1 MQDKGQSSRPL
12 LSSPLGW
19 ETTAHNQS
27 IHPSC
32 HKISMSL
39 WYPVCLHEICSSVP
53 LSIAFSTR
61 KSLCPFFGN
70 TMSRS
75 PSCPSSCMLLCQSV
89 SFFLYLL
96 ILWLCVLLSFCIVL
110 SPSVFLPP
118 LFGCSSVLPSLE
130 FVFLVVRLWLCPS
143 VPPSVCPFAYLTVRT
158 SCFNMRNKLRVTLT
172 GCNKNSKEW

>member
-75 PSCPSSCMLLCQSV
+75 PSCPSLYASLSV
-89 SFFLYLL
+89 GFFLP
-96 ILWLCVLLSFCIVL
+96 LSL
-110 SPSVFLPP
+110 D
-118 LFGCSSVLPSLE
+118 
-130 FVFLVVRLWLCPS
+130 FVTLCPS
-143 VPPSVCPFAYLTVRT
+143 VLLYCSVSVRLSPASLRLLFCPSVTRIRLSCCPSMALSLCSSIRLSIRLFDRSYILLQHAQ
-158 SCFNMRNKLRVTLT
+158 
-172 GCNKNSKEW
+172 